1 MVIRLVAK
9 NGQGEIQRKVSQLP
23 MGINDERLKD
33 LELKKRRVLT
43 HYCKRYFSKIVLRYN

>member
-1 MVIRLVAK
+1 MDKGKFKR
-9 NGQGEIQRKVSQLP
+9 QVSQLP

>member
-1 MVIRLVAK
+1 MDK
-9 NGQGEIQRKVSQLP
+9 GKFKRKVSQLP
-23 MGINDERLKD
+23 MGINDEKLKD